1 MFFDH
6 RLWQFTRGVRL
17 RIAATVAM
25 GVFASLVGIGR
36 LALLGW
42 LLARVFAGDAFSELV
57 VPFALVA
64 AVMVLRGWIEHTRAV
79 FAHRTAARVQLALRQ
94 RLYAKVVALGP
105 AHFGLERTGAVLLSL
120 IDGVEQLE
128 TWFGEYLPQ
137 LLVATI
143 TPLVVFAWL
152 AFFDFPVAAL
162 MFGFAMFTLFAPWLF
177 QRWDARSSARRSKA
191 YRGFAAEFLDAVQ
204 GLATL
209 KAFGQSTARGRLLA
223 QRAHEVFRST
233 MWVLATNAL
242 TRGLTD
248 TGIAV
253 GSAAVLGYGAWRV
266 TQGQMG
272 LDVLLVVLMMGIEV
286 FRPQRDLRALLHTGM
301 LGPAAADDVFAVLDA
316 RPKVE
321 PPAAPVALDGPL
333 APTVAFENVSFAYPG
348 GRRAAHRGLSF
359 RVGAGERVGFVGES
373 GAGKSTIVRLLLRFY
388 DPGEGVVRIGGH
400 DLRRLRP
407 EDVYR
412 GVAVVN
418 QDTYL
423 FHGTVEDNLRFG
435 KPDADAG
442 EIEAAARAAN
452 AHEFISRLPQGY
464 ATVVGER
471 GIKLSGGQRQ
481 RIAIARALLRDAPIL
496 ILDEALSAVDAENE
510 AVIQQALDRLMQ
522 GRTTLIFAHRLS
534 SVIGADRILVLDH
547 GSVVETGDHASL
559 MRAGGAYFRL
569 MGAQAEEKGVSA
581 RSEQDREDARSGT
594 GPGVS
599 ATPSHAGNAEEG
611 EDARFGTPP
620 GAPAPA
626 GIAGN
631 GGDGPRCREIP
642 LEDLHADDAAAQ
654 HEPTDAILRAQ
665 GLSWAGA
672 FRELLRHVVPWKA
685 RLSLVLVFGI
695 VRVVA
700 LIGVGVVSA
709 LAVAAVKHG
718 EPYTQHLVVLAVI
731 APLAG
736 VLHWLESWFAHDMA
750 FRMLAEMRIALYEK
764 LDRLAPA
771 YLVRRRTGDLV
782 AMATH
787 DVELVEYFFAHTV
800 APFFVAVLVPA
811 VVIGTL
817 GWFGW
822 PMAAALLPFLAVV
835 ALSPFLARH
844 RIDALGSRAREA
856 LGDLNAHAVDT
867 IQGLGEIIAFQ
878 RTGARGAEFTARI
891 ERHVGL
897 RLPFFSDLTRQT
909 AILEAATGLGGLVVV
924 VAGARLAASGALDPA
939 ILPMLT
945 LLAMS
950 AFLPVSEIAHIGR
963 QLADTLGATRRLYAV
978 HNEAEAVRDGPG
990 VDVPPGPEPEYG
1002 LESGS
1007 GPEPV
1012 GDGDGDGARL
1022 GLRGD
1027 VPQGSGGDRHGD
1039 EARSD
1044 PRDGARSGAGEAGH
1058 EGTTF
1063 PGPRGDLGS
1072 DLSARPGGVE
1082 IEVQGVTFS
1091 YFRNRRLALDGATFT
1106 VPAGRTV
1113 ALVGPSGAGKTTTAH
1128 LLMRFWDPDSGVIR
1142 LDGFDLREYRLDDL
1156 RERVALVTQD
1166 TYLFNETLRTNILLA
1181 KPEATEAELD
1191 AAVRRASLTAFVEAL
1206 PEGLDTRVGER
1217 GVRLSG
1223 GQRQRVAIARA
1234 FLKDAPVLIL
1244 DEATSHLDA
1253 VNEQAVRHALEA
1265 LMSERTT
1272 IVIAHRLSTVRNAD
1286 RIVVLDEG
1294 RTGEIGSHDELVA
1307 RGGLYSRLVGR
1318 QMGAAAGR

>member
-57 VPFALVA
+57 APFALVA
-64 AVMVLRGWIEHTRAV
+64 AVMVLRGWIEHTRAM

-105 AHFGLERTGAVLLSL
+105 AHFGLERTGAVLLSM

-388 DPGEGVVRIGGH
+388 DPDEGAVRIGGH
-400 DLRRLRP
+400 DLRELDP
-407 EDVYR
+407 GDVYR

-423 FHGTVEDNLRFG
+423 FHGSVEDNLRFG
-435 KPDADAG
+435 KPDAG
-442 EIEAAARAAN
+442 REELEAAARAAN
-452 AHEFISRLPQGY
+452 AHEFITRLPQGY

-534 SVIGADRILVLDH
+534 SVIGAERILVLDH
-547 GSVVETGDHASL
+547 GSIVETGDHASL

-569 MGAQAEEKGVSA
+569 MGAQAEEKGEGA
-581 RSEQDREDARSGT
+581 RSEQDGEGARPGT
-594 GPGVS
+594 LPGVPAS
-599 ATPSHAGNAEEG
+599 VGHAGNAEEG
-611 EDARFGTPP
+611 EGARSGT
-620 GAPAPA
+620 GLAVPAPA

-718 EPYTQHLVVLAVI
+718 EPYTQHLIVLAVI

-878 RTGARGAEFTARI
+878 RTEARGAEFTARI

-924 VAGARLAASGALDPA
+924 VTGARLTASGALDPA

-978 HNEAEAVRDGPG
+978 HNEAEAVRDGAG
-990 VDVPPGPEPEYG
+990 VDTLPRLGAEPEYG
-1002 LESGS
+1002 PESG
-1007 GPEPV
+1007 PV

-1022 GLRGD
+1022 GLRRSVSPD
-1027 VPQGSGGDRHGD
+1027 SGRVGHG
-1039 EARSD
+1039 
-1044 PRDGARSGAGEAGH
+1044 GAPS
-1058 EGTTF
+1058 
-1063 PGPRGDLGS
+1063 GPRGGLGS

-1091 YFRNRRLALDGATFT
+1091 YFRNRRLALDGATFI

-1181 KPEATEAELD
+1181 KPEATGTELD

-1294 RTGEIGSHDELVA
+1294 RTGEIGSHDDLVA

>member
-64 AVMVLRGWIEHTRAV
+64 AVMVLRGWIEHTRAM

-105 AHFGLERTGAVLLSL
+105 AHFGLERTGAVLLSM

-388 DPGEGVVRIGGH
+388 DPGEGVVRLGGH

-435 KPDADAG
+435 KPDAG
-442 EIEAAARAAN
+442 EEEIEAAARAAN

-534 SVIGADRILVLDH
+534 SVIGAERILVLDH
-547 GSVVETGDHASL
+547 GSIVETGDHASL

-569 MGAQAEEKGVSA
+569 MGTQAEEKGEGA
-581 RSEQDREDARSGT
+581 RSEQDREGARFGT
-594 GPGVS
+594 GPGVPAS
-599 ATPSHAGNAEEG
+599 AGHAGNAEEG
-611 EDARFGTPP
+611 QVARFGTPP

-631 GGDGPRCREIP
+631 GGDGPRRREIP

-700 LIGVGVVSA
+700 LIGVGVVGA

-878 RTGARGAEFTARI
+878 RTEARGAEFTARI

-924 VAGARLAASGALDPA
+924 VTGARLTASGALDPA

-990 VDVPPGPEPEYG
+990 VDVPPGPEPESKYG
-1002 LESGS
+1002 SGS
-1007 GPEPV
+1007 V

-1022 GLRGD
+1022 RLRGSVSPD
-1027 VPQGSGGDRHGD
+1027 SGRVGHG
-1039 EARSD
+1039 
-1044 PRDGARSGAGEAGH
+1044 G
-1058 EGTTF
+1058 GT
-1063 PGPRGDLGS
+1063 PSGPRGGLGS
-1072 DLSARPGGVE
+1072 GLSARPGGVE
-1082 IEVQGVTFS
+1082 IEVRGVTFS

-1166 TYLFNETLRTNILLA
+1166 TYLFNETLRSNILLA
-1181 KPEATEAELD
+1181 KPEATGAELD
-1191 AAVRRASLTAFVEAL
+1191 AAVRRASLSAFVEAL

-1294 RTGEIGSHDELVA
+1294 RTGEIGSHDDLVA

>member
-1 MFFDH
+1 MFFDPK
-6 RLWQFTRGVRL
+6 LWPFTRGMCL
-17 RIAATVAM
+17 RIAATAAM
-25 GVFASLVGIGR
+25 GVLSSLIGIGR

-42 LLARVFAGDAFSELV
+42 LLARVFAGDAFSELIL
-57 VPFALVA
+57 PFALVA
-64 AVMVLRGWIEHTRAV
+64 VVMVLRGFVEHTRAMI
-79 FAHRTAARVQLALRQ
+79 AHRTSARAQLVLRE
-94 RLYAKVVALGP
+94 RLHAKVVALGP
-105 AHFGLERTGAVLLSL
+105 AHFGLERTGDVLLSMV
-120 IDGVEQLE
+120 DGVEQLE
-128 TWFGEYLPQ
+128 TYFGEYLPQ
-137 LLVATI
+137 LCTAAAT
-143 TPLVVFAWL
+143 PVVVFILL
-152 AFFDFPVAAL
+152 AFLDFPISAL
-162 MFGFAMFTLFAPWLF
+162 LFGFAMFTLLAPSLF
-177 QRWDARSSARRSKA
+177 FHWDARSSMRRSVA

-209 KAFGQSTARGRLLA
+209 KAFGQSAARGRLLA
-223 QRAHEVFRST
+223 DRAREVFRST

-242 TRGLTD
+242 TRGITD

-266 TQGQMG
+266 TQGQMS

-286 FRPQRDLRALLHTGM
+286 FRPQRDLRALLHNGM
-301 LGPAAADDVFAVLDA
+301 MVRAAANGISSVLDA
-316 RPKVE
+316 RAKVE
-321 PPAAPVALDGPL
+321 PPAVPIALDGPL
-333 APTVAFENVSFAYPG
+333 APTVEFEAVSFAYPG

-388 DPGEGVVRIGGH
+388 DPDEGVVRIGGH
-400 DLRRLRP
+400 DLRELRP
-407 EDVYR
+407 DDVYR

-423 FHGTVEDNLRFG
+423 FHGSVEDNLRFG
-435 KPDADAG
+435 KPDAG
-442 EIEAAARAAN
+442 VEEIEAAARAAN

-547 GSVVETGDHASL
+547 GAIVEAGDHASL

-569 MGAQAEEKGVSA
+569 MGAQAEEVGDSAARNRGRAGNRFVPFEESA
-581 RSEQDREDARSGT
+581 RSEEDPRS
-594 GPGVS
+594 GPGVR
-599 ATPSHAGNAEEG
+599 TG
-611 EDARFGTPP
+611 ELPADS
-620 GAPAPA
+620 GAKH
-626 GIAGN
+626 
-631 GGDGPRCREIP
+631 RRIP

-665 GLSWAGA
+665 GLGWAGA
-672 FRELLRHVVPWKA
+672 FRELLRHIVPWRAK
-685 RLSLVLVFGI
+685 LSLVMVFGV
-695 VRVVA
+695 VRVAA
-700 LIGVGVVSA
+700 LIGVGVVGG

-718 EPYTQHLVVLAVI
+718 EPYAQHLVVLAVI

-811 VVIGTL
+811 MVVGTL

-822 PMAAALLPFLAVV
+822 PMALALLPFLAVV

-856 LGDLNAHAVDT
+856 LGDMNAHAVDS
-867 IQGLGEIIAFQ
+867 IQGLAEIIAFQ
-878 RTGARGAEFTARI
+878 RAGTRAAEFVARI
-891 ERHVGL
+891 ERHTAL
-897 RLPFFSDLTRQT
+897 RLPFFSDLTKQT

-924 VAGARLAASGALDPA
+924 VTGARLAGSGALDPA

-978 HNEAEAVRDGPG
+978 HSEAEAVRDGAG
-990 VDVPPGPEPEYG
+990 VDDPP
-1002 LESGS
+1002 
-1007 GPEPV
+1007 
-1012 GDGDGDGARL
+1012 
-1022 GLRGD
+1022 
-1027 VPQGSGGDRHGD
+1027 
-1039 EARSD
+1039 
-1044 PRDGARSGAGEAGH
+1044 
-1058 EGTTF
+1058 
-1063 PGPRGDLGS
+1063 
-1072 DLSARPGGVE
+1072 RPGGIE
-1082 IEVQGVTFS
+1082 IEVRDVTFS
-1091 YFRNRRLALDGATFT
+1091 YFANRRIALDGAAFT

-1113 ALVGPSGAGKTTTAH
+1113 ALVGPSGAGKTTAAH

-1142 LDGFDLREYRLDDL
+1142 FDGRDLREYRLDDL

-1166 TYLFNETLRTNILLA
+1166 TYLFNETLRSNILLA
-1181 KPEATEAELD
+1181 KPEATGAELD
-1191 AAVRRASLTAFVEAL
+1191 AAVRRASLAAFVEAL
-1206 PEGLDTRVGER
+1206 PDGLETRVGER

-1294 RTGEIGSHDELVA
+1294 RTGESGTHEELIA
-1307 RGGLYSRLVGR
+1307 RGGLYSRLVKR
-1318 QMGAAAGR
+1318 QMAAAGPFESGRVRR